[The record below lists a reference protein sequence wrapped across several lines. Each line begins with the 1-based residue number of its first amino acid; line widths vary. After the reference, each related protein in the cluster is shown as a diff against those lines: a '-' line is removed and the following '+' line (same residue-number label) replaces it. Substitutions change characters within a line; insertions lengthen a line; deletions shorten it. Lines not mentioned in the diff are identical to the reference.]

1 MNKIT
6 QLSLAVEK
14 GKRADAKALTQ
25 TLLDE
30 GMKPLDIVE
39 QGLVPGMSAIGE
51 KFKNNEVFVPEM
63 LIAAR
68 AMKECM
74 VLLEPLL
81 VAAGI
86 KPKYTAVIG
95 TVQGDLHDI
104 GKNLVAMMLKGAN
117 FGVVDI
123 GTNVPPEKFVA
134 TAKEQGAQ
142 VVCLSALLTTTMPAM
157 RDAVAAIRSA
167 GLGGLTIL
175 VGGLKP
181 MCTDRAWLLAHGPPP
196 PQGNLARNASIGRCA
211 TRSLPRT
218 PATWKVLASHPCR
231 TRHRH
236 GFQARAREA
245 AEDERHVWSWT
256 HVLRAMTA

>member
-1 MNKIT
+1 MSNIA
-6 QLSLAVEK
+6 QLALAVEK
-14 GKRADAKALTQ
+14 GKRNDAKALTQ
-25 TLLDE
+25 ALLDE

-39 QGLVPGMSAIGE
+39 QALVPGMSAIGE

-74 VLLEPLL
+74 TLLEPLL

-117 FGVVDI
+117 FGVVDL

-134 TAKEQGAQ
+134 AAREHSAQ
-142 VVCLSALLTTTMPAM
+142 LVCLSALLTTTMPAM
-157 RDAVAAIRSA
+157 RDAVAAVRAA
-167 GLGGLTIL
+167 GLDGAKILIGGAPVTQEFCDEI
-175 VGGLKP
+175 GADGYSP
-181 MCTDRAWLLAHGPPP
+181 DA
-196 PQGNLARNASIGRCA
+196 ASAVDKAIA
-211 TRSLPRT
+211 
-218 PATWKVLASHPCR
+218 VLE
-231 TRHRH
+231 
-236 GFQARAREA
+236 G
-245 AEDERHVWSWT
+245 
-256 HVLRAMTA
+256 